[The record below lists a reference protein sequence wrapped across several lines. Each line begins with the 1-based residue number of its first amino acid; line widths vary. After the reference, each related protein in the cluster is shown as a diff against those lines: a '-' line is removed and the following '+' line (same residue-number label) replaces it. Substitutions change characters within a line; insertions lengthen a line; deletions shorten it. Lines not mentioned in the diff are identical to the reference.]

1 MSWGWTRRTS
11 DMGSLVVMR
20 TAQVRPSM
28 SARVTNRIGRSAEGE
43 GGILTPRRGGFNARR
58 GRQARSQKRK
68 RPGPEGPGRSGSSGV
83 SLDLHD
89 VGGAGPL
96 GAVDHFE
103 PHPVALIEGPE
114 PLGPDFRV
122 VDEDVRTTLAGEE
135 TEALGLVEPL
145 DRSFDHER
153 DGLLSPCLAPLLR
166 AHEPKPPTVG
176 GFFRTPEQRQLE
188 QCER

>member
-1 MSWGWTRRTS
+1 ALRGK
-11 DMGSLVVMR
+11 
-20 TAQVRPSM
+20 
-28 SARVTNRIGRSAEGE
+28 E
-43 GGILTPRRGGFNARR
+43 GGIVTPRGGGFNARAR
-58 GRQARSQKRK
+58 GRGRGRPRKGK

-89 VGGAGPL
+89 VGGAGTL
-96 GAVDHFE
+96 RAVDHFE
-103 PHPVALIEGPE
+103 PYPVALIEGPE
-114 PLGPDFRV
+114 ALGPDLGV

-135 TEALGLVEPL
+135 TGALGLVEPL
-145 DRSFDHER
+145 DRPFDHER
-153 DGLLSPCLAPLLR
+153 AGLLSPCVAPLLR